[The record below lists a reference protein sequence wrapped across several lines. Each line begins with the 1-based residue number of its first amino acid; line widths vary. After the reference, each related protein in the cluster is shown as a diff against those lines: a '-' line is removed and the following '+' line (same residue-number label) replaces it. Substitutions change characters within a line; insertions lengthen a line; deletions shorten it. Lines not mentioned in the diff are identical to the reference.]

1 MNHAGLKILAVDDQ
15 PENLGLLNRVLEMA
29 QFDVRA
35 ATSGQ
40 AALQAARADLPDLI
54 LMDISMPGMDGF
66 EVCKKLKADTKTK
79 DVPVVFLTG
88 RSDTEHLVKGF
99 ELGAV
104 DYITKPFNNSELLHR
119 INTHLEL
126 SHLRKNL
133 ERQVSEQTNEILA
146 ANSEMEKSN
155 RVYSSFVPRE
165 FLTQLGRDNILD
177 VQLGDHVQTDMT
189 ILFADIVDFTS
200 LSEKMGPQAS
210 FKFINAYLS
219 WISPIIRMNNG
230 FIDKYIGDAIMAI
243 FPENADDA
251 LQTAVGIQQAMQRFN
266 KQFVSAGFPPI
277 RIGIGLHKGSLM
289 LGVIGE
295 AERMETTVISDAVN
309 VAARLERLTRRYDV
323 GIVVSENTLQS
334 LAEDNNTYHTRLID
348 KVRVKGRSE
357 TTVVHEVYNGDSAE
371 AIAQKQETSEEY
383 EKGVELY
390 YQRQFTEANLHIA
403 RVLSQTP
410 DDKVVR
416 LHQQRIAAA
425 IANGVAD
432 DCTGVELL
440 EGK

>member
-66 EVCKKLKADTKTK
+66 EVCKKLKADPKTK

-165 FLTQLGRDNILD
+165 FLTQLARDNILD
-177 VQLGDHVQTDMT
+177 VQLGDHVQTEMT

-251 LQTAVGIQQAMQRFN
+251 LQTAVGMQQAMQRFN
-266 KQFVSAGFPPI
+266 KQFVSAGIRPI

-410 DDKVVR
+410 NDKVVR

-432 DCTGVELL
+432 DWTGVELL
-440 EGK
+440 EEK

>member
-66 EVCKKLKADTKTK
+66 EVCKKLKADPKTK

-177 VQLGDHVQTDMT
+177 VQLGDHVQTEMT

-251 LQTAVGIQQAMQRFN
+251 LQTAVGMQQAMQRFN
-266 KQFVSAGFPPI
+266 KQFVSAGIPPI

-410 DDKVVR
+410 NDKVVR

-432 DCTGVELL
+432 DWTGVELL
-440 EGK
+440 ERK

>member
-1 MNHAGLKILAVDDQ
+1 MDHAGLKILAVDDQ

-66 EVCKKLKADTKTK
+66 EVCKKLKADPKTK

-177 VQLGDHVQTDMT
+177 VQLGDHVQTEMT

-251 LQTAVGIQQAMQRFN
+251 LQTAVGMQQAMQRFN
-266 KQFVSAGFPPI
+266 KQFVSAGIPPI

-410 DDKVVR
+410 NDKVVR

-432 DCTGVELL
+432 DWTGVELL

>member
-66 EVCKKLKADTKTK
+66 EVCKKLKADPKTK

-104 DYITKPFNNSELLHR
+104 DYITKPFNNAELLHR

-165 FLTQLGRDNILD
+165 FLTQLGHDNILD
-177 VQLGDHVQTDMT
+177 VKLGDHVETEMT
-189 ILFADIVDFTS
+189 ILFADIVNFTL
-200 LSEKMGPQAS
+200 LSEKMGSQAS

-243 FPENADDA
+243 FPESADDA
-251 LQTAVGIQQAMQRFN
+251 LQSAVGMQQAMQRFN
-266 KQFVSAGFPPI
+266 QQFVAAGIPPI
-277 RIGIGLHKGSLM
+277 RIGIGLHKGNLM

-323 GIVVSENTLQS
+323 GIVISESTLLS
-334 LAEDNNTYHTRLID
+334 IAIDKNTYHTRLID
-348 KVRVKGRSE
+348 KVRVKGRNE
-357 TTVVHEVYNGDSAE
+357 TTIVHEIYNGDSPE
-371 AIAQKQETSEEY
+371 LIKKKKETSEEY
-383 EKGVELY
+383 EKGIELY
-390 YQRQFTEANLHIA
+390 YQRQFTAANLHIA

-432 DCTGVELL
+432 DWTGVEVLS
-440 EGK
+440 EK

>member
-66 EVCKKLKADTKTK
+66 EVCKKLKADPKTK

-177 VQLGDHVQTDMT
+177 VQLGDHVQTEMT

-266 KQFVSAGFPPI
+266 KQFVSAGIPPI

-410 DDKVVR
+410 NDKVVR

-432 DCTGVELL
+432 DWTGVELL

>member
-15 PENLGLLNRVLEMA
+15 PENLGLLSRVLEMA

-66 EVCKKLKADTKTK
+66 EVCKKLKADPKTK

-126 SHLRKNL
+126 SHLRKSL
-133 ERQVSEQTNEILA
+133 EQQVSEQTNEILA
-146 ANSEMEKSN
+146 ANSEMEESN

-177 VQLGDHVQTDMT
+177 VKLGDHVQTEMT
-189 ILFADIVDFTS
+189 ILFADIFDFTR

-210 FKFINAYLS
+210 FRFINAYLS

-243 FPENADDA
+243 FPQSADDA
-251 LQTAVGIQQAMQRFN
+251 LQSAVGMQQAMQRFN
-266 KQFVSAGFPPI
+266 EQFVAAGIPPI

-323 GIVVSENTLQS
+323 GIVVSEATLNA
-334 LAEDNNTYHTRLID
+334 LGEDNTYHTRLID

-357 TTVVHEVYNGDSAE
+357 TTVVHEVYDGDSPE
-371 AIAQKQETSEEY
+371 LIEKKETISEEY
-383 EKGVELY
+383 EKGVELF

-403 RVLSQTP
+403 RVLSQAP

-416 LHQQRIAAA
+416 LHQQRIAVA

-432 DCTGVELL
+432 DWTGVEVL
-440 EGK
+440 EEK

>member
-1 MNHAGLKILAVDDQ
+1 MDHAGLKILAVDDQ

-66 EVCKKLKADTKTK
+66 EVCKKLKGDPKTK

-251 LQTAVGIQQAMQRFN
+251 LQTAVGMQQAMQRFN
-266 KQFVSAGFPPI
+266 KQFVSAGIPPI

-334 LAEDNNTYHTRLID
+334 LAEDNNAYHTRLID

-371 AIAQKQETSEEY
+371 VIAQKQETREEY

-425 IANGVAD
+425 IANGVAED
-432 DCTGVELL
+432 WTGVELL
-440 EGK
+440 EEK